1 MAPLTARVRHLTG
14 GGAGRP
20 RFAWLSCVALIRIL
34 IPDLIPILLT
44 PGHSPRDH
52 DSTSSDAL
60 STWRN
65 VPREALGHA
74 RRTAMSSS
82 SRILMSS
89 SRSSGLTWRLAIRFV
104 SM

>member
-20 RFAWLSCVALIRIL
+20 RFAWLRSIAMIPIL
-34 IPDLIPILLT
+34 LRDLNPILLT

-52 DSTSSDAL
+52 DSTSSDPL

-65 VPREALGHA
+65 VPGEAPVMRG
-74 RRTAMSSS
+74 
-82 SRILMSS
+82 
-89 SRSSGLTWRLAIRFV
+89 GPP
-104 SM
+104 